1 MILST
6 KSHRLGIW
14 WECNCLPQNEDQ
26 RQDKSG
32 KKEKECEQE
41 RQEKAL
47 LAQPIEDVVRKRFH
61 EEDVVCAC
69 HPCVVPRQ
77 DGGRVSYQMTLP
89 GYACIGAVVKNAC
102 IGQEQLTLT
111 STNLLKLLKK
121 VT

>member
-14 WECNCLPQNEDQ
+14 WECNCLPQNENQ
-26 RQDKSG
+26 RQDESG
-32 KKEKECEQE
+32 KKEKEGEQE

-61 EEDVVCAC
+61 EEDVVCAG
-69 HPCVVPRQ
+69 HPSLVPGQ

-89 GYACIGAVVKNAC
+89 GYACVGAVVKNAC

-111 STNLLKLLKK
+111 STNLLKLLKG